1 MNLEEKGIT
10 KEIRRGGG
18 GEKKKK
24 RKKGKIKS
32 PKEMIH
38 RQGTDQPQQ

>member
-1 MNLEEKGIT
+1 VNLEEEKGIT
-10 KEIRRGGG
+10 KEIRRGG